1 MQDRVALPEPVTLS
15 GLVVQPVLLV
25 DKPTMPLN
33 PFKPVM
39 VMVDVPDAPAFT
51 VTMVELA
58 VIVKS

>member
-15 GLVVQPVLLV
+15 GLVVQLVLLV
-25 DKPTMPLN
+25 DKPAMPLN

-51 VTMVELA
+51 VTMVGLA
-58 VIVKS
+58 VMVKS